1 MEKVK
6 SKNGK
11 LLIKLVAILFAF
23 SALSASAKTP
33 YEFSVY
39 GGGGYS
45 FYSCRVSNQTVL
57 IPHSDVYHSAVNG
70 VSSSGSSGDLGVG
83 FTGFIAPQVGLHV
96 GLGFGLYN
104 TNIKVDSLT
113 FVTKDLYDELNEN
126 RPYDL
131 YTKLSEYS
139 EKHQTFCFSI
149 PFMFQFQTMQSGSSW
164 RRSTSDIGFYAKAGL
179 KLNILL
185 SNTYET
191 KVSTAYKAAHYTD
204 LDNWA
209 ETQAFVGLGPSKIK
223 GGKGNFGYVQT
234 LFALEA
240 GAKMHIGD
248 NRFFYVGAYFD
259 YGLNDPSK
267 NNRELINES
276 SLEGSLPLL
285 EFSNRINLMTI
296 GLKLR
301 LAFQ

>member
-1 MEKVK
+1 MKKVK
-6 SKNGK
+6 
-11 LLIKLVAILFAF
+11 LPIKLIAIVFAF

-33 YEFSVY
+33 YEFSIF

-57 IPHSDVYHSAVNG
+57 APHSDLYKSAVDG
-70 VSSSGSSGDLGVG
+70 VSSSGASGDLGVG

-96 GLGFGLYN
+96 GLGLGICN
-104 TNIKVDSLT
+104 TNITVKDMTIVTTNFGEADGHSYDLHTSLT
-113 FVTKDLYDELNEN
+113 DYNEKF
-126 RPYDL
+126 R
-131 YTKLSEYS
+131 
-139 EKHQTFCFSI
+139 TFCFSI

-164 RRSTSDIGFYAKAGL
+164 NRRATSEAGFYAMGGL

-191 KVSTAYKAAHYTD
+191 KVSSAYKEAYFPD
-204 LDNWA
+204 LENWA
-209 ETQAFVGLGPSKIK
+209 GTQSFAGLGKCNIK
-223 GGKGNFGYVQT
+223 GEKGHFGYVQT
-234 LFALEA
+234 FFALEA
-240 GAKMHIGD
+240 GAKLHLGD
-248 NRFFYVGAYFD
+248 NRFAYIGAYFD

-267 NNRELINES
+267 NSREPITET

-285 EFSNRINLMTI
+285 EFADRTNLMTI